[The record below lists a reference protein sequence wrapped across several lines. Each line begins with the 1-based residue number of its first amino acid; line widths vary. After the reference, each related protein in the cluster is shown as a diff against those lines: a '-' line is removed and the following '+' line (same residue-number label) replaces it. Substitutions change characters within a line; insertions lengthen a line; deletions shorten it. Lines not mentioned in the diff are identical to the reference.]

1 MIAPIW
7 VVVDV
12 VDMDGL
18 DHDACDS
25 DLAFKGIGGQW

>member
-1 MIAPIW
+1 

-12 VDMDGL
+12 VDLDRL

-25 DLAFKGIGGQW
+25 DLALEGIGGQW